1 LKEKKLRT
9 KDFAGAWLLAP
20 LLGLLT
26 VLQPVAAQEAYP
38 NKPIKFLVGF
48 GAGSGTDILARI
60 VAQEMSSVLKQ
71 PIVVENRP
79 GASAQIAAAAAAK
92 APPDGYTLFFS
103 PSSPMVVNPHV
114 YKSLSYNPLTDF
126 TAIGGVGVYPW
137 ILAVD
142 PKLPIH
148 TPKELVAY
156 AQANKGKVSYG
167 YGTQAVRVPA
177 EALNR
182 LAKLEALGVP
192 YKSSPDAMVDVMGG
206 RVQFLVVDLA
216 AAQSN
221 VQAGRLRALAVTM
234 SKRTSLAPEL
244 PTIEETLG
252 LRDFDLSAF
261 AGLFGPAN
269 MPKDV
274 VDKLSATLLQVL
286 AKPEVRD
293 RIIAAGAEVV
303 PMDSATMAATVK
315 RSYEI
320 WGKKVADAGIEP
332 E

>member
-1 LKEKKLRT
+1 MRKSFVSR
-9 KDFAGAWLLAP
+9 GWLLVAMLILP
-20 LLGLLT
+20 A
-26 VLQPVAAQEAYP
+26 VLQPAYGQPYP
-38 NKPIKFLVGF
+38 NKPIKFVVGF

-60 VAQEMSSVLKQ
+60 VAEEMGAVLKQ

-79 GASAQIAAAAAAK
+79 GASAMIAASAAAK

-114 YKSLSYNPLTDF
+114 FKNLPYNPLTDF
-126 TAIGGVGVYPW
+126 TAIGGVGTYPW

-142 PKLPIH
+142 PRLPIR
-148 TPKELVAY
+148 TPKELVTY
-156 AQANKGKVSYG
+156 AQANKGKVNYAF
-167 YGTQAVRVPA
+167 GTQAVRVPA

-182 LAKLEALGVP
+182 LARLEATAVS
-192 YKSSPDAMVDVMGG
+192 YKSSPDAMLDVIGG

-216 AAQSN
+216 AAQAH
-221 VQAGRLRALAVTM
+221 VQSGRLRALAVTM
-234 SKRTSLAPEL
+234 SKRTALAPEL

-269 MPKDV
+269 LPKDI
-274 VDKLSATLLQVL
+274 VDKLSTTLLQVL
-286 AKPEVRD
+286 AKPEVRE
-293 RIIAAGAEVV
+293 RIIAAGAEVT
-303 PMDSATMAATVK
+303 PMDSAGMAATVK
-315 RSYEI
+315 RSFEI